1 MQGLLTGS
9 LRDIRP
15 FAAGRAGLTA
25 GLKAPE
31 EGQFAAPYHEILP
44 PGEMT
49 CGVKSKDMTGADVE
63 ALREG
68 RAPEPY
74 YEILPPGE
82 LIYGIQSK
90 DTAVAGMEA
99 PGEGRPAVPHQEILP
114 PGEMIYGAQKDMTE
128 AGKDA
133 RSHAAPSPLELTY
146 GGTPQPSAVGAP
158 APVAGGQKPVQD
170 SMESDYVRDLPD
182 WARRFLRE
190 GAPQTREEAV
200 RRLGTGREQPMGT
213 AQNIAVLPSFSEEA
227 GTAFQWTAPDT
238 RAPAPV
244 EYREPR
250 RQQELSQPQSIRI
263 SEAEVQRTADRVY
276 RIIEDRIRRERWR
289 LGL

>member
-1 MQGLLTGS
+1 
-9 LRDIRP
+9 
-15 FAAGRAGLTA
+15 
-25 GLKAPE
+25 
-31 EGQFAAPYHEILP
+31 
-44 PGEMT
+44 
-49 CGVKSKDMTGADVE
+49 
-63 ALREG
+63 
-68 RAPEPY
+68 
-74 YEILPPGE
+74 
-82 LIYGIQSK
+82 
-90 DTAVAGMEA
+90 
-99 PGEGRPAVPHQEILP
+99 
-114 PGEMIYGAQKDMTE
+114 MIYGAQKDMTG

-146 GGTPQPSAVGAP
+146 GGTVQPSAAEAP
-158 APVAGGQKPVQD
+158 APAAGGQKPVQS
-170 SMESDYVRDLPD
+170 SMESDYVRELPD

-200 RRLGTGREQPMGT
+200 RRLDAGTEQTMGT

>member
-1 MQGLLTGS
+1 
-9 LRDIRP
+9 
-15 FAAGRAGLTA
+15 
-25 GLKAPE
+25 
-31 EGQFAAPYHEILP
+31 
-44 PGEMT
+44 MT
-49 CGVKSKDMTGADVE
+49 YGVESKDMTGADVE

-68 RAPEPY
+68 RAAEPY
-74 YEILPPGE
+74 Y
-82 LIYGIQSK
+82 K
-90 DTAVAGMEA
+90 
-99 PGEGRPAVPHQEILP
+99 ILP
-114 PGEMIYGAQKDMTE
+114 PGEMIYGAQKDMTG

-146 GGTPQPSAVGAP
+146 GGTPQPAAAGVPAP
-158 APVAGGQKPVQD
+158 AAGGQKPVQG

-190 GAPQTREEAV
+190 GAPQTQEEAV

-213 AQNIAVLPSFSEEA
+213 AQNIAVLSSFSEEA

>member
-1 MQGLLTGS
+1 M
-9 LRDIRP
+9 
-15 FAAGRAGLTA
+15 
-25 GLKAPE
+25 
-31 EGQFAAPYHEILP
+31 
-44 PGEMT
+44 
-49 CGVKSKDMTGADVE
+49 
-63 ALREG
+63 
-68 RAPEPY
+68 
-74 YEILPPGE
+74 
-82 LIYGIQSK
+82 
-90 DTAVAGMEA
+90 
-99 PGEGRPAVPHQEILP
+99 
-114 PGEMIYGAQKDMTE
+114 
-128 AGKDA
+128 DA
-133 RSHAAPSPLELTY
+133 RSRTAPDTMGRAAPAPLELTY
-146 GGTPQPSAVGAP
+146 GGTAQHP
-158 APVAGGQKPVQD
+158 ASGIPVPAAKGQEPVQG
-170 SMESDYVRDLPD
+170 SMESDYVHNLPD

-200 RRLGTGREQPMGT
+200 RRLDAGRKQTMGT